1 MPEEEIKSKTMITV
15 VGEEGELEIE
25 IPTPEGSTKTT
36 VEGGPDGEIVVIRGG
51 GIKPWPPDGKM
62 AIRRK
67 GDDRDHL
74 EIKVPKGVEIMVS
87 DTPDGGKV
95 IRTVAAAHIR
105 LGEVQEE
112 EYERRWHRETPGTR
126 HNKEYISSD
135 DLKALIVDKLR
146 GKFDKRCTICIAD
159 DKYYCPPLEDAGNIV
174 GVSGVDRK
182 KWLRQAFDCDD
193 FAYVL
198 KAHFAE
204 AAYVHGKRVDRP
216 AHCLGI
222 LFGTVCISDK
232 EPGSHA
238 VNWMVDDKRE
248 LHFIEPQKDYLID
261 PQTGR
266 VRHINVDSETGQ
278 VSYLEIPEKFEF
290 KDICLMLV

>member
-1 MPEEEIKSKTMITV
+1 MMEEPSSVHLLYPWSPLDEDEWYPMTGYEWYPMAGYGWYPMTGYRWYPIARVRV
-15 VGEEGELEIE
+15 VSYGRVRVVPYGEYGWYPIAREL
-25 IPTPEGSTKTT
+25 T
-36 VEGGPDGEIVVIRGG
+36 
-51 GIKPWPPDGKM
+51 
-62 AIRRK
+62 
-67 GDDRDHL
+67 
-74 EIKVPKGVEIMVS
+74 
-87 DTPDGGKV
+87 
-95 IRTVAAAHIR
+95 
-105 LGEVQEE
+105 
-112 EYERRWHRETPGTR
+112 
-126 HNKEYISSD
+126 
-135 DLKALIVDKLR
+135 
-146 GKFDKRCTICIAD
+146 AD

-204 AAYVHGKRVDRP
+204 AAYVDGMRVDRP